1 MRSIDDIRTTGAGWI
16 TEAEVEMICDRVK
29 ALEFALWE
37 LVSLERTQAPDMSGK
52 RRAYAMMQ
60 NGKVLAE
67 AIDRAR
73 DLLGYDYAPTDPHH
87 GGKIW
92 ET

>member
-1 MRSIDDIRTTGAGWI
+1 MRSVDDIKTTGAGWI
-16 TEAEVEMICDRVK
+16 SEAEVEMICARVE

-37 LVSLERTQAPDMSGK
+37 LVSLERTQTSNMSGK

-73 DLLGYDYAPTDPHH
+73 DLLGYGYVPKDPMHRV
-87 GGKIW
+87 I
-92 ET
+92 